1 MDWDDLRIFLQL
13 ARDRQMSRAGKAL
26 GVDDTTVAR
35 RVARLEATLGVA
47 LVQRAGRRTVLTAQG
62 EALALAAEEMESVA
76 LRKISGLG
84 EDRQSVAGRVR
95 VGAPEGLGVGWVARQ
110 LARLSAAHDGLET
123 ELVALPRTYS
133 LARRE
138 VDIAI
143 TLDRPAVGQV
153 SVQKLTD
160 YSLDLYG
167 TATYLDRH
175 GTPAARAGLSG
186 HRFAGYIPELL
197 FTDELDFARAEAGLP
212 ELPVIRS
219 TSVLAQVNA
228 VASGAALGVLPTYLA
243 AAHPELVRVLPE
255 AFRFIRSYWVSVHDD
270 LRHLHRVRVV
280 QAALI
285 RQVRAD
291 RALFIR
297 G

>member
-13 ARDRQMSRAGKAL
+13 ARERQMSRAGKAL
-26 GVDDTTVAR
+26 GIDDTTVAR

-47 LVQRAGRRTVLTAQG
+47 LVQRAGRRTVLTGEG

-84 EDRQSVAGRVR
+84 EDRRSVCGRVR
-95 VGAPEGLGVGWVARQ
+95 VGAPEGLGVGWVARH
-110 LARLSAAHDGLET
+110 LALLPAEHPGLET

-143 TLDRPAVGQV
+143 TLDRPEAGQV

-160 YSLDLYG
+160 YTLDLYG
-167 TATYLDRH
+167 TADYLHRA
-175 GTPAARAGLSG
+175 GTPASGADLAG
-186 HRFAGYIPELL
+186 HRFAGYIPDLL
-197 FTDELDFARAEAGLP
+197 FTEELDFVRAEAGIP
-212 ELPVIRS
+212 VVPVIRS

-228 VASGAALGVLPTYLA
+228 VASGAALGVLPTFLA
-243 AAHPELVRVLPE
+243 AGVPGLVRVLPE
-255 AFRFIRSYWVSVHDD
+255 TFRLVRSYWISVHDD

-280 QAALI
+280 QAALL
-285 RQVRAD
+285 RRVKAERGLFVR
-291 RALFIR
+291 

>member
-13 ARDRQMSRAGKAL
+13 ARERQMSRAGKAL
-26 GVDDTTVAR
+26 GIDDTTVAR

-84 EDRQSVAGRVR
+84 EDRQSVTGRVR
-95 VGAPEGLGVGWVARQ
+95 VGAPEGLGVSWVARQ
-110 LARLSAAHDGLET
+110 LAILSAGHPGLET

-143 TLDRPAVGQV
+143 TLDRPEAGQV

-167 TATYLDRH
+167 TAAYLELA
-175 GTPAARAGLSG
+175 GTPASGADLIG
-186 HRFAGYIPELL
+186 HRFSGYIPDLL
-197 FTDELDFARAEAGLP
+197 FTDELDFVRAEAGIP
-212 ELPVIRS
+212 VVPVIRS

-228 VASGAALGVLPTYLA
+228 VASGAALGVLPTFLA
-243 AAHPELVRVLPE
+243 AEVPGLVRVLPE
-255 AFRFIRSYWVSVHDD
+255 TFRLVRSYWISVHDD

-280 QAALI
+280 QAALL
-285 RQVRAD
+285 RRVKAERGLFVR
-291 RALFIR
+291 